1 MSTEDSASHG
11 AARQPEEA
19 DAASA
24 EGIPEPGTAPGAE
37 AAPEAEPRPGAEA
50 APEAES
56 APGAGAGAGVTPE
69 VAAAAPEDAPEAT
82 ESGAPDVPENAS
94 PSAPSAPEK
103 PGPSAAPDQGEDE
116 ADGASVD
123 AAAPSLVRPYA
134 DLPAQTVEPPAVPN
148 TSAFDALDE
157 ADAGDEAGGG
167 GAGRRPAMG
176 RRPVLTGAVLTG
188 VLLLVLAAVLHQAGG
203 WPFGQSGD
211 PAPRAG
217 ARLPAAPESRAPE
230 TDAPSGKKEKKDE
243 KPGPASSSPEA
254 PDPAESESGDGAKD
268 EGHGAD
274 GNRPPS
280 GPQTPAPGG
289 GGDSGC
295 EASWHVDSQWE
306 DFTATVRVTN
316 TTSRP
321 ADDWVVSWTWPDGK
335 RFRKTWNA
343 DIEQSGNAV
352 TARKISTNQP
362 IAPSGE
368 VTFGLEAT
376 GSGSPAP
383 SLTCR
388 VL

>member
-11 AARQPEEA
+11 AARQPGEA

-24 EGIPEPGTAPGAE
+24 EGIPEAGAAPGAEPAPGAE
-37 AAPEAEPRPGAEA
+37 AGTAPEA
-50 APEAES
+50 APENAPDGPENAQPS
-56 APGAGAGAGVTPE
+56 APGSPE
-69 VAAAAPEDAPEAT
+69 
-82 ESGAPDVPENAS
+82 G
-94 PSAPSAPEK
+94 
-103 PGPSAAPDQGEDE
+103 PGPAAVPDQGEDG
-116 ADGASVD
+116 ADDASGD

-134 DLPAQTVEPPAVPN
+134 HLPAQTVEPPAVPN

-157 ADAGDEAGGG
+157 ADAQDEAGGS
-167 GAGRRPAMG
+167 GAGRRSIAA
-176 RRPVLTGAVLTG
+176 RRPVLTGAALTG
-188 VLLLVLAAVLHQAGG
+188 VLLLVLAAVLYQAGG

-211 PAPRAG
+211 TAPRAE
-217 ARLPAAPESRAPE
+217 ARLPAAPQSRAPE
-230 TDAPSGKKEKKDE
+230 TDAPSGKKEEKDE
-243 KPGPASSSPEA
+243 KPGPASSSPKA
-254 PDPAESESGDGAKD
+254 ADPAESESGDGAKD
-268 EGHGAD
+268 EGTGAD

-289 GGDSGC
+289 GGGSGC

-321 ADDWVVSWTWPDGK
+321 AHDWEVSWTWPDGK
-335 RFRKTWNA
+335 RFTKTWNA
-343 DIEQSGNAV
+343 EIEQSGNAV
-352 TARKISTNQP
+352 TARKISTNQA

-368 VTFGLEAT
+368 VTFGFEAT